1 MKTGERYSREGRDRE
16 DYAAACGRIRALEKR
31 LLRRER
37 LDDLSAAADVP
48 AALRLLRRWG
58 WTEKG
63 DEVAGGEWEEHL
75 TESLRKSDDVLR
87 GLDPHPAATATLV
100 LKYDLLNLSAVL
112 KARLLD
118 RPFDQPL
125 HPRGL
130 NGAASLEIMAE
141 RMDFFLYPEPL
152 ADELASLG
160 ELLDGERPGSISGML
175 AAARHRSLRRLAVGQ
190 GSRLFCD
197 YLDHLADVENIRG
210 VLRAIVFPEL
220 RHRGEPLYRDGFID
234 PALLQ
239 AAGSD
244 GELIRSLSRTV
255 YGPLLEKCRDSE
267 GRLSPGLLE
276 READDFLTSLLGPSR
291 YVSLGP
297 EPIWAYW
304 LARETD
310 LKNIRSVLVM
320 LESGTSREE
329 FGNRLRS
336 SYV

>member
-16 DYAAACGRIRALEKR
+16 DYAEACGRIRSLEKR

-37 LDDLSAAADVP
+37 LNELSAAADVP
-48 AALRLLRRWG
+48 AALHLLRRWG
-58 WTEKG
+58 WTG
-63 DEVAGGEWEEHL
+63 RGTEVTAGKWEEHL
-75 TESLRKSDDVLR
+75 AASLRKTDDVLR
-87 GLDPHPAATATLV
+87 GLDPHPAVTTILV

-118 RPFDQPL
+118 RPFEQPL

-130 NGAASLEIMAE
+130 NAAASLEVMAK

-152 ADELASLG
+152 AAELKSLEEVLEG
-160 ELLDGERPGSISGML
+160 DSPGSITSSL

-210 VLRAIVFPEL
+210 VLRAIAFPEL
-220 RHRGEPLYRDGFID
+220 HHRGEPRYPGGFLD
-234 PALLQ
+234 PALPWG
-239 AAGSD
+239 AGSD
-244 GELIRSLSRTV
+244 GELIRSLSRTL

-267 GRLSPGLLE
+267 GRLSLDLVE
-276 READDFLTSLLGPSR
+276 RETDDFLTSLVEPSR

-310 LKNIRSVLVM
+310 LKNIRSVLVT
-320 LESGTSREE
+320 LESGTSREDL
-329 FGNRLRS
+329 GNRLRS

>member
-1 MKTGERYSREGRDRE
+1 MKTGERYSWEGRDRE
-16 DYAAACGRIRALEKR
+16 DYAEACGRIRALEKR

-37 LDDLSAAADVP
+37 LGELSVAADVP

-58 WTEKG
+58 WTGKRAEG
-63 DEVAGGEWEEHL
+63 RSEAWEEHL
-75 TESLRKSDDVLR
+75 AESLRKSDDVLR
-87 GLDPHPAATATLV
+87 GLDPHPALTTVLV

-112 KARLLD
+112 KARFLD
-118 RPFDQPL
+118 LPFDQPL

-130 NGAASLEIMAE
+130 NGAASLEIMAK
-141 RMDFFLYPEPL
+141 RMDFSLYPEPL
-152 ADELASLG
+152 AAELASLG
-160 ELLDGERPGSISGML
+160 DALEGDRPGSIAGSL
-175 AAARHRSLRRLAVGQ
+175 AAARHRSLRRLAARQ

-197 YLDHLADVENIRG
+197 YLDHLADLENIGG
-210 VLRAIVFPEL
+210 VLRAIAFPEL
-220 RHRGEPLYRDGFID
+220 RHRGEPCCPAGFLD
-234 PALLQ
+234 PELLRGG
-239 AAGSD
+239 GSD
-244 GELIRSLSRTV
+244 RDLLRSLSLTL
-255 YGPLLEKCRDSE
+255 YGSLLEKCRDSE

-276 READDFLTSLLGPSR
+276 RERDDFLTSLLGPSR

-320 LESGTSREE
+320 LESGTPGEAL
-329 FGNRLRS
+329 GKRLRR